1 MLKILTDN
9 HGDKLSKTS
18 DTMRAVSNLVS
29 FIKEK
34 TAQNITEANQQGRL
48 KTSREDTE
56 RIIQIVQDSIA
67 QAYTLGVSTVERTL
81 K

>member
-1 MLKILTDN
+1 
-9 HGDKLSKTS
+9 
-18 DTMRAVSNLVS
+18 MRAVSNLVS

-67 QAYTLGVSTVERTL
+67 QAYTLGVSTVEKTL

>member
-9 HGDKLSKTS
+9 HGDKLSKNS

-29 FIKEK
+29 FIKDK
-34 TAQNITEANQQGRL
+34 TAQNITEANQRGTL

-67 QAYTLGVSTVERTL
+67 QAYTLGVSTVEKTL